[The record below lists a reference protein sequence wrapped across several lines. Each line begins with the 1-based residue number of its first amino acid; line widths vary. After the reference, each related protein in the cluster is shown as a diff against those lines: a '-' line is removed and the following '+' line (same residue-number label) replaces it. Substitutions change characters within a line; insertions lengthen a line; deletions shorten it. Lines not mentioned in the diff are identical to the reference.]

1 MTATY
6 RALALSALLVVSLVG
21 FAAAPAAASHG
32 GDTAD
37 CEFPL
42 TVTDDTGT
50 GVTLDEPAET
60 VVALDAAS
68 AQTFWEVNASDRV
81 VGMPVRSYTE
91 YLNGSRNRTAVLN
104 DDGSVNVETVVELD
118 ADLVVAPNYVQNAT
132 IQQLRDANQTVY
144 RAPFESSFEAIYAKT
159 ELYGHFV
166 GNCEAG
172 ARTADETRNEVE
184 SIREAVSGEDSPR
197 VLYYFYGTVA
207 GEGTFIGDMVETAGG
222 TNLAAE
228 AGITSFQQISD
239 ETIVEQNPDW
249 IVSTDD
255 TGAINTSREP
265 FQTTTAVQND
275 QVLRVDA
282 DLVSQAAPRVVEPLR
297 VMAEAFHPEAFA
309 EGTETETAT
318 GSETATAT
326 ETDSEGDGAGFGVA
340 VAIGALLGASFLARR
355 R

>member
-1 MTATY
+1 MMTATH

-21 FAAAPAAASHG
+21 FAAAPAAASHD
-32 GDTAD
+32 GDATD
-37 CEFPL
+37 CTFPL

-50 GVTLDEPAET
+50 DVTLDEPADT

-68 AQTFWEVNASDRV
+68 AQTLWEVNASENV

-91 YLNGSRNRTAVLN
+91 YLDGSRNRTGVLN
-104 DDGSVNVETVVELD
+104 DDGSVNVETVVQLD
-118 ADLVVAPNYVQNAT
+118 ADLVVAPNYVPNAT
-132 IQQLRDANQTVY
+132 IQQLRGANQTVY
-144 RAPFESSFEAIYAKT
+144 RVPFESSFEDIYAKT

-172 ARTADETRNEVE
+172 ARTADETRSEVE
-184 SIREAVSGEDSPR
+184 SIRAAVSGEDRPR

-222 TNLAAE
+222 TNVAAE
-228 AGITSFQQISD
+228 AGITSYQQISD

-255 TGAINTSREP
+255 AGAINTSREP
-265 FQTTTAVQND
+265 FQTTAALQND

-309 EGTETETAT
+309 EGTETETTAT
-318 GSETATAT
+318 ETATAT

-340 VAIGALLGASFLARR
+340 VAIGALVGAAFLTRR